1 MFDRFR
7 LSTRIALI
15 GILTTL
21 SFAAALPWIYI
32 QIRSSYYESRW
43 DKITKLVNGAWG
55 AIDYYGKQA
64 SAGTM
69 TKEQAQEAARQTV
82 RSLRY
87 GPGFS
92 EAFWINDLTPH
103 MVMNTS
109 SPQLEGKDLSN
120 TKDPQGIYIFQE
132 MIKVCKESG
141 AGRVAYMWPKS
152 GGQNTEPAPKFNYV
166 KLYEPWGWI
175 VGTGIYVDDV
185 EEALHRMAWIL
196 FGVAG
201 LACALAAFLTF
212 AVVRSIS
219 RPVQE
224 IAAGLASASD
234 QVQAGSAQVSQA
246 SQALAHDASAQA
258 AALEQTSASS
268 QEISSMARRNAENS
282 EGSSRHMSK
291 TSQAVAHA
299 NQRIAEMT
307 GSMSQIEASSDKISK
322 IIKVIDEIAFQ
333 TNILALNAAVEAAR
347 AGEAGMGFAVV
358 ADEVRNLA
366 QRSAQAAQD
375 TAALIEDSIHRTK
388 DGAAKLEQVAQSIG
402 EITESSK
409 AVGILV
415 DEVHMGSQEQA
426 QGIDQIAKALTQMEQ
441 LTQRAAAGAE
451 ESAAAS
457 EELNAQ
463 SVAMKESVRRLGILI
478 TGSRGVSSARN
489 RREWNS

>member
-1 MFDRFR
+1 
-7 LSTRIALI
+7 
-15 GILTTL
+15 
-21 SFAAALPWIYI
+21 
-32 QIRSSYYESRW
+32 
-43 DKITKLVNGAWG
+43 
-55 AIDYYGKQA
+55 
-64 SAGTM
+64 
-69 TKEQAQEAARQTV
+69 
-82 RSLRY
+82 
-87 GPGFS
+87 
-92 EAFWINDLTPH
+92 
-103 MVMNTS
+103 MNTS
-109 SPQLEGKDLSN
+109 SPQLEGKDLSQ
-120 TKDPQGIYIFQE
+120 TKDPQGVYIFQE
-132 MIKVCKESG
+132 MVRVCRESG

-152 GGQNTEPAPKFNYV
+152 AIDTQPAPKFNYV

-185 EEALHRMAWIL
+185 ERALHRIAWVL
-196 FGVAG
+196 FGISG
-201 LACALAAFLTF
+201 LACALATVLTVG
-212 AVVRSIS
+212 VVRSIS
-219 RPVQE
+219 RPIQE

-234 QVQAGSAQVSQA
+234 QVHAGATQVSQA
-246 SQALAHDASAQA
+246 SQSLAHDASAQA
-258 AALEQTSASS
+258 AALEETSASS

-282 EGSSRHMSK
+282 QGSSRHMSK
-291 TSQAVAHA
+291 TSEAVVHA

-307 GSMSQIEASSDKISK
+307 GSMNQIKSSSDKISK

-375 TAALIEDSIHRTK
+375 TAALIEDSIQRTR
-388 DGAAKLEQVAQSIG
+388 DGAAKLEQVTQSIG

-441 LTQRAAAGAE
+441 LTQRAASGAE

-463 SVAMKESVRRLGILI
+463 SVAMKDSVRRLGILI
-478 TGSRGVSSARN
+478 TGSSRGASSQKS
-489 RREWNS
+489 EWK